1 MGNLEFNKIFAALLV
16 AGLIAMVAGIL
27 ARALVHP
34 EHLAENVIKVDTSVL
49 GNADAAAPAKDEPLP
64 PIAPLLASADPAAG
78 EAVSKKCAACHNFAE
93 GAGTKVGPDL
103 YNVIGRERASMD
115 FAYSD
120 AMAAHK
126 GEKWDYE
133 TLNAFL
139 HNPKKVIPGTKMNFA
154 GLAKDT
160 DRANLLA
167 WLRLQSPNPVPLPA
181 P

>member
-1 MGNLEFNKIFAALLV
+1 MGNLEFNKVFAALLV
-16 AGLIAMVAGIL
+16 AGLVAMVSGIL
-27 ARALVHP
+27 ARALVEP
-34 EHLAENVIKVDTSVL
+34 EHLAENVIKLDTSVL
-49 GNADAAAPAKDEPLP
+49 GNATAGAPEAEAPLP

-78 EAVSKKCAACHNFAE
+78 EAVSKKCAACHNFVE

-103 YNVIGRERASMD
+103 YNIVGRERASMD
-115 FAYSD
+115 FAYSS
-120 AMAAHK
+120 AMAEHK
-126 GEKWDYE
+126 GEKWDFE

-154 GLAKDT
+154 GLAKES

-167 WLRLQSPNPVPLPA
+167 WLRQQSHDPVPLPA